1 MITSDNYTFM
11 LSAKG
16 GVGVWTWLDHPSGT
30 VGYFIDV
37 TTGLPSNGYYLI
49 PRIDRTGK
57 PDCTTSSP
65 HG

>member
-1 MITSDNYTFM
+1 M

-30 VGYFIDV
+30 VGYFIDT

-57 PDCTTSSP
+57 PDCTTLSS